1 MGFPEL
7 TLLIALG
14 LVGPLLASV
23 GRWAPPIVVG
33 EILAGVVVGRSG
45 FGWVDPTTPVAVFLS
60 DVGFALLML
69 IVGTHLPLR
78 RGDLR
83 PAIRRAVSL
92 TGLTAVLAAVVGV
105 LLDRA
110 VGFGRPALLAVL
122 IATSSAAVIAPIL
135 NALAVQGAAVVVV
148 TAWVTAL
155 DVLTVLAV
163 PVVLRTGSMVRLLVG
178 MGAVMVAA
186 FAIFGVRQW
195 LGRRSAF
202 RSLRRRSKREGWAL
216 DLRFS
221 LLVLFGLV
229 AIGAAFGLSPLVA
242 GFAAGVVLA
251 LTGQPRRLGWQLI
264 GLGEGFFVPVFFVLL
279 GARLDVS
286 GMFGSAANLTLA
298 AGLALLA
305 VAVHVTVAIA
315 GRMPVAY
322 GLVASAQMG
331 VPAAV
336 ASLGLSSGLLVGGQ
350 AAAILGSV
358 LVTLLVCAAGA
369 ATLGHRNPIV
379 GTVGPGVDPSDPT
392 G

>member
-1 MGFPEL
+1 MDFPEL
-7 TLLIALG
+7 ALLVALG
-14 LVGPLLASV
+14 LVGPLLASA

-33 EILAGVVVGRSG
+33 EILAGVVVGRGG
-45 FGWVDPTTPVAVFLS
+45 FGWIDPSTPVAVFLS

-83 PAIRRAVSL
+83 PAIRRAVTL
-92 TGLTAVLAAVVGV
+92 TALTAVLAAVAGIA
-105 LLDRA
+105 LDRL
-110 VGFGRPALLAVL
+110 VGFDRPAVLAVL
-122 IATSSAAVIAPIL
+122 VATSSAAVIAPIL
-135 NALAVQGAAVVVV
+135 SSLPVQGATVVVM
-148 TAWVTAL
+148 TAWVTTL

-163 PVVLRTGSMVRLLVG
+163 PVVLRTGALWRLLAG
-178 MGAVMVAA
+178 MALVVLASLS
-186 FAIFGVRQW
+186 IFGVRHW
-195 LGRRSAF
+195 LGRRAGF

-221 LLVLFGLV
+221 LLSLFGLA
-229 AIGAAFGLSPLVA
+229 AIGASFGLSPLVA
-242 GFAAGVVLA
+242 GFAAGAVLA

-286 GMFGSAANLTLA
+286 ALFGSTENLTLA

-305 VAVHVTVAIA
+305 VAVHLAVALA
-315 GRMPVAY
+315 GRLPAAY

-336 ASLGLSSGLLVGGQ
+336 ASLGLTTGLLSGGQ
-350 AAAILGSV
+350 AAAVMGSV
-358 LVTLLVCAAGA
+358 LITLLVCAAGA
-369 ATLGHRNPIV
+369 ATVGHRNPIV
-379 GTVGPGVDPSDPT
+379 GTVGPGTDPSHPT
-392 G
+392 R